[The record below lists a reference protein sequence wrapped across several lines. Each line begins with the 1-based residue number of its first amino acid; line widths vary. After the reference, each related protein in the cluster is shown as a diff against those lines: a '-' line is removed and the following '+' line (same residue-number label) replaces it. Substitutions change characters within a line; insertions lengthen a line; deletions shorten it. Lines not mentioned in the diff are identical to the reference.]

1 MYTPLTDRV
10 LEYTR
15 GKISSMH
22 LLLALLSRDQLV
34 ISSHVDAARFRYS
47 IIRSMQQEMD
57 IQHLFCDFC
66 SSSQHDVLKLIAGP
80 NTYICN
86 ECVEKAEGALQN
98 KIRFEGDVH
107 CSFCGKHANEVDRN
121 MVNSWASDDAWRIC
135 LECIVLCRDIVDE
148 EQQSSEQ

>member
-1 MYTPLTDRV
+1 MDLEVDTWINEVMYTPLTDRV

-15 GKISSMH
+15 GKIRSMH

-98 KIRFEGDVH
+98 KFVSRVM
-107 CSFCGKHANEVDRN
+107 STAASAANTRTR
-121 MVNSWASDDAWRIC
+121 STAIW
-135 LECIVLCRDIVDE
+135 
-148 EQQSSEQ
+148 